1 MAATVKIYTYTG
13 VGGDG
18 AAVEGGNDVIRLKL
32 ADNNSKSKNDGV
44 PIPPSGFHYTFK
56 KTFALYAEDAPNTGI
71 NNCRM
76 WLDGALGWT
85 DVTINVGDEQTDV
98 YEQGVIDPGDAESGK
113 ELTDYGEIT
122 TVTDL
127 STYNSGS
134 PLALALAAGW
144 DNTTG
149 RITAYVCIQGKVGP
163 TAIES
168 VLSLEGLTFKV
179 DET

>member
-18 AAVEGGNDVIRLKL
+18 AAVEGANDVIRLKL
-32 ADNNSKSKNDGV
+32 ADNNLKTGGNGV
-44 PIPPSGFHYTFK
+44 PPPLAGYHYTFK
-56 KTFALYAEDAPNTGI
+56 KTFALYATVAPETGI

-85 DVTINVGDEQTDV
+85 DATINVGDEQTDV
-98 YEQGVIDPGDAESGK
+98 YEQGIIDPGNPESGQ

-149 RITAYVCIQGKVGP
+149 RITAYICIQGKVGV